1 MVYFD
6 KYSWKRLSPE
16 LYFPSHYETTDEE
29 KNLKDYSCWK
39 ILTLNEFVF
48 RKSQLVEFPRKREAH
63 KQGLQIRDRLRQFLP
78 AIGGSISNLRIMH
91 KKYIW
96 GLGWHKYGKIVIFL
110 FVLYLRNVI
119 NVEGPNHF
127 VYFFILCLS
136 NRAVFFVFVFLF
148 YLVFL
153 TLDQSKPNPGKEG
166 LYFFCICVFELVY
179 LFSPVFLTPGRLQPW
194 QGGQIAPNA
203 PK

>member
-96 GLGWHKYGKIVIFL
+96 TLGWHRYGKMVEWRWFIS
-110 FVLYLRNVI
+110 VLHFRNVI
-119 NVEGPNHF
+119 NIEVLSHF
-127 VYFFILCLS
+127 VYFC
-136 NRAVFFVFVFLF
+136 
-148 YLVFL
+148 LVFI
-153 TLDQSKPNPGKEG
+153 QPGH
-166 LYFFCICVFELVY
+166 FFSYSCICFTQY
-179 LFSPVFLTPGRLQPW
+179 FSH
-194 QGGQIAPNA
+194 
-203 PK
+203 

>member
-48 RKSQLVEFPRKREAH
+48 RKSQLVEFPRKREAP

-96 GLGWHKYGKIVIFL
+96 GLGWHKYGK
-110 FVLYLRNVI
+110 
-119 NVEGPNHF
+119 
-127 VYFFILCLS
+127 
-136 NRAVFFVFVFLF
+136 
-148 YLVFL
+148 
-153 TLDQSKPNPGKEG
+153 
-166 LYFFCICVFELVY
+166 
-179 LFSPVFLTPGRLQPW
+179 
-194 QGGQIAPNA
+194 
-203 PK
+203 